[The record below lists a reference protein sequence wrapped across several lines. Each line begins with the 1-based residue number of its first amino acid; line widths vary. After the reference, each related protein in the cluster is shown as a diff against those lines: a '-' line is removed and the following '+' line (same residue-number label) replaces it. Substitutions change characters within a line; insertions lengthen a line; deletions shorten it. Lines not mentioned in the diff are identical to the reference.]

1 MSSLADNRQ
10 ARHEYDLLEKFEAGI
25 KLSGPEVKAVRG
37 GNLSL
42 KGAHIMVK
50 ASGAFLIN
58 AHVGRYKPAGPQPSY
73 DERRTRALLLNK
85 RELHA
90 LFGRISREPLTV
102 IPLAVYTSGG
112 LIKLEIALARRRKL
126 HQKREA
132 IKKRDLD
139 REMRGQTRG

>member
-1 MSSLADNRQ
+1 MPSLARNRE
-10 ARHEYDLLEKFEAGI
+10 ALHEYEALEKFEAGI
-25 KLSGPEVKAVRG
+25 KLIGAEVKAVRE

-50 ASGAFLIN
+50 ANGAFLLN
-58 AHVGRYKPAGPQPSY
+58 AHIGRYKPAGPMQGY
-73 DERRTRALLLNK
+73 DERRTRPLLLNK

-139 REMRGQTRG
+139 RELRGRTRG